1 MNWNKA
7 NRILEDV
14 ILILTIAITPT
25 SILYMMG
32 IDEICIR
39 RE

>member
-14 ILILTIAITPT
+14 ICIVLILVSPLWLLELI
-25 SILYMMG
+25 G
-32 IDEICIR
+32 IER
-39 RE
+39 RCKNEN